1 MALLVSEINFKDS
14 ANNSIIR
21 DTTTNS
27 VITGATDLVLQP
39 TGSVEFNND
48 INCNETSTFI
58 NIKTIHGSNNQDL
71 TISSN
76 VSQTPILL
84 RSNTVTR
91 MTLDNTSIVSSTM
104 PFVTGSNPT
113 LNTEFM
119 NWNLFTNI
127 QTYTPALTLSSNL
140 VSVSYSARGGRYL
153 QYGNMVWFTAFII
166 LSGITTSGPGSV
178 RISLPVA
185 TPNTGNN
192 QSLTVGLYD
201 NLNTSANVA
210 VLFARIPDNATNY
223 FVFDKKPDGTTASV
237 SLLSS
242 TDLTTTSSF
251 VVTGNYY
258 LF

>member
-1 MALLVSEINFKDS
+1 MSLLVSEINFKDS
-14 ANNSIIR
+14 ANNSIIG

-39 TGSVEFNND
+39 LGSVNFNND

-58 NIKTIHGSNNQDL
+58 NIKTIHGSNNQDV

-84 RSNTVTR
+84 QTNTVTCI
-91 MTLDNTSIVSSTM
+91 TLDNATIVSSTM

-113 LNTEFM
+113 LNTSFM

-127 QTYTPALTLSSNL
+127 QSYTPNLTLSSGIT
-140 VSVSYSARGGRYL
+140 SVGYSARGGRYL

-166 LSGITTSGPGSV
+166 LSGIFSGSGTV

-201 NLNTSANVA
+201 DLNTFVDIA

-223 FVFDKKPDGTTASV
+223 FIFDKKTNGTTASV
-237 SLLSS
+237 SNLSS
-242 TDLTTTSSF
+242 SDLTNTSSF